1 MIRRIFLSS
10 VLFVCLSNS
19 QYAYSQDKDFL
30 NRKGEILN
38 VHLVPIDS
46 TSRTVTYDVLLVGKR
61 KDTISQH
68 RMIYGRIRYPKDKSK
83 LYPAAFLMV
92 GIETGK
98 NVVDMIEGYDD
109 VIVFGMD
116 YPFKFDMDFSG
127 WKGFRTAM
135 VLRQMGN
142 ETISR
147 ILLCNDWLSSLREVD
162 TSNITMIAVSFGV
175 FTAVPAAVLDKRID
189 RLVIVQGGGDLYLI
203 LKSNAER
210 LGFSLPNWL
219 VGWLGAIILAPL
231 EPNYY
236 IEKFSPRPLL
246 IVSGESDLLFPRSS
260 VQSLYEHAK
269 EPKEWIEHQ
278 SSHIAP
284 DESELILE
292 LTKLVGDKL
301 YGKK

>member
-1 MIRRIFLSS
+1 MVRKIFLLS
-10 VLFVCLSNS
+10 VLFVDFQIL
-19 QYAYSQDKDFL
+19 QYAHLQDKEL
-30 NRKGEILN
+30 LSRNGKIVN
-38 VHLVPIDS
+38 VQLFPVDS
-46 TSRTVTYDVLLVGKR
+46 TSYTVTYDVLLIEER
-61 KDTISQH
+61 KDTISSP
-68 RMIYGRIRYPKDKSK
+68 RVIYGRIRYPKDKSK

-98 NVVDMIEGYDD
+98 NVVDMIEGFDD

-116 YPFKFDMDFSG
+116 YPFICDMDFSG

-162 TSNITMIAVSFGV
+162 TNDITMIAVSFGV

-189 RLVIVQGGGDLYLI
+189 RLVVVQGGGDLYLI
-203 LKSNAER
+203 LKANAER
-210 LGFSLPNWL
+210 LGFSLPNWI
-219 VGWLGAIILAPL
+219 VGWLGAIILSPF

-236 IEKFSPRPLL
+236 IERFSPRPLL
-246 IVSGESDLLFPRSS
+246 IVSGESDLLFPHSS

-269 EPKEWIEHQ
+269 EPKEWIKNQ
-278 SSHIAP
+278 SGHIVP

-301 YGKK
+301 YGGK